1 MRREDAVRRL
11 RAGAPA
17 LRAAGV
23 FALYIFGST
32 ARDEAGEDSD
42 IDIMVEPREN
52 HRWSLIDLGRVYGIL
67 EDMLEAEID
76 LSMASS
82 MKRRFGTVPDA
93 VQVF

>member
-1 MRREDAVRRL
+1 MRRDDAVRIL

-23 FALYIFGST
+23 SALYLFGST
-32 ARDEAGEDSD
+32 ARDEAHDDSD
-42 IDIMVEPREN
+42 VDIMVEPPEN

-82 MKRRFGTVPDA
+82 MKRKFGTVPDA